1 MPNWTHGLGKIRQV
15 TKIRLPD
22 RLKRLELIG
31 KHIGVQA
38 FVERREHSGP
48 GGGPMQVEDKTPE
61 TPMELARRV
70 LALVAKA
77 EHAPKETEEEAT

>member
-1 MPNWTHGLGKIRQV
+1 MVSVRIGKL
-15 TKIRLPD
+15 KMPD
-22 RLKRLELIG
+22 RAKRMELAG
-31 KHIGVQA
+31 KHQSVQA
-38 FVERREHSGP
+38 WVERREHSGP